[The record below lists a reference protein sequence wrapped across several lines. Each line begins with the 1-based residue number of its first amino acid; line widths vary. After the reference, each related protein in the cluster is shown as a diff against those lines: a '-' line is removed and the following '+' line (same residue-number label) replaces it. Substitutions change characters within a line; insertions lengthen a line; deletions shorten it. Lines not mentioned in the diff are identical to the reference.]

1 MTKTAT
7 TTTNAVEVG
16 FSAEVREAIALF
28 NEAKALAK
36 RAEEIK
42 AQAEPVLRNALG
54 DEAIVATVGGVKVF
68 SLEKRERTVI
78 DQKRLASEFKEIF
91 DLLASVTKYD
101 FIKTV

>member
-1 MTKTAT
+1 MTKTVT
-7 TTTNAVEVG
+7 PTTNAVEVG

-42 AQAEPVLRNALG
+42 DNAEPILRKALG
-54 DEAIVATVGGVKVF
+54 KALVATVGGVKVF
-68 SLEKRERTVI
+68 SLESRKRTVV
-78 DQKRLASEFKEIF
+78 DAKRLEAEFEEIF
-91 DLLASVTKYD
+91 KALSRVVEYD

>member
-1 MTKTAT
+1 MTKTVT
-7 TTTNAVEVG
+7 TTPNAVEVG

-42 AQAEPVLRNALG
+42 KNAEPILRKALG
-54 DEAIVATVGGVKVF
+54 EALVATVGGVKVF
-68 SLEKRERTVI
+68 SLESRSRTVI
-78 DQKRLASEFKEIF
+78 DTKKLEKEHEEIYKA
-91 DLLASVTKYD
+91 LASVTEYD